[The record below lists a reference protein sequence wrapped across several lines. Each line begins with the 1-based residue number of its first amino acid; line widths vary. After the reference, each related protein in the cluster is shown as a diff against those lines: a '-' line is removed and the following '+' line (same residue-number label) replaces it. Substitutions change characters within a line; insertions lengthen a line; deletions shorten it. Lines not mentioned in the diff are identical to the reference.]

1 MPVEVLYRKYRPQT
15 FAELAGQEPIARTLR
30 NAVAARKVSHAY
42 LFSGPRGTG
51 KTSSGRLLAKAVNCG
66 EPQEGEPCNKCDS
79 CLAFLGG
86 RAMDL
91 IELDAASNRGIDE
104 IRSLREKVGFA
115 PATAEFKV
123 YIIDEAHMLTDA
135 AFNALLKTLEE
146 PPPHVIFVL
155 ATTEPHKVPATI
167 ASRCQRFD
175 FRRIPLDASVERLD
189 YICRQEGISC
199 PREALE
205 LIARTATGSLRDGVN
220 LLEQVMDYHGRE
232 LTLEAVRSGLGLTG
246 DARSADL
253 ARLALKGDLGEGL
266 ALIAAVR
273 DDGLDLRQFQR
284 EVVSYLRQLL
294 LVQAG
299 AESALS
305 LTKEQ
310 AKEMKKLLEGVAR
323 EALVQAL
330 RAFGQADLRGDP
342 WSSLPLELALAEC
355 ILARGAEQQPR
366 PSPAPPPQM
375 QGERLAAAPALSR
388 EGVAPPHPAPVAPAP
403 PPPRR
408 QAEPPAAAPA
418 LSKEKAAPPRPSPAP
433 PPPRRQAEPPAAAP
447 ALSKENAAPPRP
459 SPAPPPPRRQAE
471 PPAPAPALSKE
482 NAAPPRPA
490 PVAPAPPPQVQA
502 EPPAPAPA
510 SSKEG
515 VAPTAPPRRT
525 SSRRK
530 KEEAGVGEGEPAPP
544 EEATSPIEAV
554 VEAAPGEEH
563 AQPPSGP
570 PSADLARVQARWQEI
585 YQLTRK
591 INFKAGALLNSG
603 CAIIAVDNG
612 AIIFG
617 LRHESLAEKMNSGE
631 DGAYLQALREAVQQV
646 IGGEY
651 DIRCVFDPQAATP
664 RSAAGASGGHLVQ
677 AAREMGA
684 RLVSDGE

>member
-51 KTSSGRLLAKAVNCG
+51 KTSSGRLLAKAVNCT

-79 CLAFLGG
+79 CLVFLEG

-355 ILARGAEQQPR
+355 ILARGPEQAPP
-366 PSPAPPPQM
+366 PSPA
-375 QGERLAAAPALSR
+375 
-388 EGVAPPHPAPVAPAP
+388 
-403 PPPRR
+403 
-408 QAEPPAAAPA
+408 
-418 LSKEKAAPPRPSPAP
+418 
-433 PPPRRQAEPPAAAP
+433 
-447 ALSKENAAPPRP
+447 
-459 SPAPPPPRRQAE
+459 PPPRRQAE

-482 NAAPPRPA
+482 NAAPPRPAPPPLRQVERSAPAPALSKEGVAPPRPA

-525 SSRRK
+525 PSRRK
-530 KEEAGVGEGEPAPP
+530 KEEVAVGEGEPAPP
-544 EEATSPIEAV
+544 GEATSPIEAA
-554 VEAAPGEEH
+554 VEAAPGAEQ

-612 AIIFG
+612 AIVFG
-617 LRHESLAEKMNSGE
+617 LRHEHLAEKMNSGE
-631 DGAYLQALREAVQQV
+631 DGAYLQALREAVQQI

-664 RSAAGASGGHLVQ
+664 RSATGASGGHLVQ

>member
-51 KTSSGRLLAKAVNCG
+51 KTSSGRLLAKAVNCTN
-66 EPQEGEPCNKCDS
+66 PLEGEPCNKCDS
-79 CLAFLGG
+79 CLVFLEG

-91 IELDAASNRGIDE
+91 IEMDAASNTGVDDVRK
-104 IRSLREKVGFA
+104 LRENVGFA
-115 PATAEFKV
+115 PAVARFKV
-123 YIIDEAHMLTDA
+123 YLVDEAHMLSTS

-155 ATTEPHKVPATI
+155 ATTEPHKMLATV

-205 LIARTATGSLRDGVN
+205 LIARTATGSMRDSIN
-220 LLEQVMDYHGRE
+220 ILEQVMDYHGRE

-330 RAFGQADLRGDP
+330 RTFGQADLRGDP

-355 ILARGAEQQPR
+355 ILTRGAEQQPR
-366 PSPAPPPQM
+366 P
-375 QGERLAAAPALSR
+375 
-388 EGVAPPHPAPVAPAP
+388 AP
-403 PPPRR
+403 PPPQR
-408 QAEPPAAAPA
+408 QVEP
-418 LSKEKAAPPRPSPAP
+418 S
-433 PPPRRQAEPPAAAP
+433 
-447 ALSKENAAPPRP
+447 
-459 SPAPPPPRRQAE
+459 
-471 PPAPAPALSKE
+471 APAPALSKE

-490 PVAPAPPPQVQA
+490 PVAPAPPSQMQA
-502 EPPAPAPA
+502 EPLAPAPALSEEGVAPSAPPRPAPPRMQGEPLAPAPA

-525 SSRRK
+525 PSRRK
-530 KEEAGVGEGEPAPP
+530 KEEVGVGEAEPAPP
-544 EEATSPIEAV
+544 GEAPPPVGAA
-554 VEAAPGEEH
+554 VEAAPSAEQ

-570 PSADLARVQARWQEI
+570 PSAEVARIQSRWQEI

-603 CAIIAVDNG
+603 CAITAVDNG
-612 AIIFG
+612 TIVFG
-617 LRHESLAEKMNSGE
+617 LRHEPLAEKMNSG
-631 DGAYLQALREAVQQV
+631 DGGAYLQALREAVQQV
-646 IGGEY
+646 MGQEY

>member
-51 KTSSGRLLAKAVNCG
+51 KTSSGRLLAKAVNCTD
-66 EPQEGEPCNKCDS
+66 PQEGEPCNKCDS
-79 CLAFLGG
+79 CLAFLEG

-91 IELDAASNRGIDE
+91 IEMDAASNTGVDDVRK
-104 IRSLREKVGFA
+104 LRENVGFA
-115 PATAEFKV
+115 PAVARFKV
-123 YIIDEAHMLTDA
+123 YLVDEAHMLSTS

-155 ATTEPHKVPATI
+155 ATTEPHKMLATV

-205 LIARTATGSLRDGVN
+205 LIARTATGSMRDSIN
-220 LLEQVMDYHGRE
+220 ILEQVMDYHGRE

-253 ARLALKGDLGEGL
+253 AWLALKGDLGEGL

-330 RAFGQADLRGDP
+330 RAFGQVDLRGDP

-355 ILARGAEQQPR
+355 ILARGAEQQ
-366 PSPAPPPQM
+366 
-375 QGERLAAAPALSR
+375 
-388 EGVAPPHPAPVAPAP
+388 
-403 PPPRR
+403 
-408 QAEPPAAAPA
+408 
-418 LSKEKAAPPRPSPAP
+418 
-433 PPPRRQAEPPAAAP
+433 
-447 ALSKENAAPPRP
+447 PRP

-490 PVAPAPPPQVQA
+490 PVAPAPPPQMQA

-525 SSRRK
+525 PSRRK

-544 EEATSPIEAV
+544 REAPPPVGAA
-554 VEAAPGEEH
+554 VEAAPSAEQ

-612 AIIFG
+612 AIVFG
-617 LRHESLAEKMNSGE
+617 LRHEHLAEKMNSGE
-631 DGAYLQALREAVQQV
+631 DGAYLQALREAVQQI

-664 RSAAGASGGHLVQ
+664 RSATGASGGHLVQ

>member
-1 MPVEVLYRKYRPQT
+1 MAVEVLYRKYRPQT

-51 KTSSGRLLAKAVNCG
+51 KTSSGRLLAKAVNCTD
-66 EPQEGEPCNKCDS
+66 PQEGEPCNKCDS
-79 CLAFLGG
+79 CLAFLEG

-115 PATAEFKV
+115 PSSAEFKV

-175 FRRIPLDASVERLD
+175 FRRIPLDASVDRLD
-189 YICRQEGISC
+189 HICRQEGIAC

-232 LTLEAVRSGLGLTG
+232 LTVEAVRSGLGLTG
-246 DARSADL
+246 DARSGDL
-253 ARLALKGDLGEGL
+253 ARLALKGDLGGGL
-266 ALIAAVR
+266 ALIASVR

-310 AKEMKKLLEGVAR
+310 SKEMKKLLEGVTR
-323 EALVQAL
+323 ESLVQAL
-330 RAFGQADLRGDP
+330 RALGQADLRGDP
-342 WSSLPLELALAEC
+342 WSSLPLELALAES
-355 ILARGAEQQPR
+355 ILNRGVGQQ
-366 PSPAPPPQM
+366 PSPAPPRQVS
-375 QGERLAAAPALSR
+375 GER
-388 EGVAPPHPAPVAPAP
+388 
-403 PPPRR
+403 
-408 QAEPPAAAPA
+408 PAAAPV
-418 LSKEKAAPPRPSPAP
+418 LSQEGVGPPRPV
-433 PPPRRQAEPPAAAP
+433 PPRQAQGERPAAAP
-447 ALSKENAAPPRP
+447 VLSQEGVG
-459 SPAPPPPRRQAE
+459 PPPP
-471 PPAPAPALSKE
+471 S
-482 NAAPPRPA
+482 
-490 PVAPAPPPQVQA
+490 PPP
-502 EPPAPAPA
+502 
-510 SSKEG
+510 
-515 VAPTAPPRRT
+515 TRRT

-530 KEEAGVGEGEPAPP
+530 KEQAGVGESEAAATGETPPTEAEVEPAPDA
-544 EEATSPIEAV
+544 EQAS
-554 VEAAPGEEH
+554 
-563 AQPPSGP
+563 PSG
-570 PSADLARVQARWQEI
+570 DLARVQARWEEI

-603 CAIIAVDNG
+603 CAITAVDDG
-612 AIIFG
+612 TIIFG
-617 LRHESLAEKMNSGE
+617 LRHEPLAEKMNSG
-631 DGAYLQALREAVQQV
+631 DGGAYLQALREAVQQV

-651 DIRCVFDPQAATP
+651 DIRCVFDPQAFTQ
-664 RSAAGASGGHLVQ
+664 RSVSGASGGHLVQ

>member
-1 MPVEVLYRKYRPQT
+1 
-15 FAELAGQEPIARTLR
+15 
-30 NAVAARKVSHAY
+30 
-42 LFSGPRGTG
+42 
-51 KTSSGRLLAKAVNCG
+51 
-66 EPQEGEPCNKCDS
+66 
-79 CLAFLGG
+79 
-86 RAMDL
+86 
-91 IELDAASNRGIDE
+91 
-104 IRSLREKVGFA
+104 
-115 PATAEFKV
+115 
-123 YIIDEAHMLTDA
+123 
-135 AFNALLKTLEE
+135 
-146 PPPHVIFVL
+146 
-155 ATTEPHKVPATI
+155 
-167 ASRCQRFD
+167 
-175 FRRIPLDASVERLD
+175 
-189 YICRQEGISC
+189 
-199 PREALE
+199 
-205 LIARTATGSLRDGVN
+205 
-220 LLEQVMDYHGRE
+220 
-232 LTLEAVRSGLGLTG
+232 
-246 DARSADL
+246 
-253 ARLALKGDLGEGL
+253 
-266 ALIAAVR
+266 VR

-366 PSPAPPPQM
+366 PSPAPPPQ
-375 QGERLAAAPALSR
+375 
-388 EGVAPPHPAPVAPAP
+388 
-403 PPPRR
+403 R
-408 QAEPPAAAPA
+408 QVEPPAAAPA
-418 LSKEKAAPPRPSPAP
+418 LSR
-433 PPPRRQAEPPAAAP
+433 
-447 ALSKENAAPPRP
+447 
-459 SPAPPPPRRQAE
+459 
-471 PPAPAPALSKE
+471 E

-490 PVAPAPPPQVQA
+490 PVALAPPPRMQA
-502 EPPAPAPA
+502 EPPADAPA

-525 SSRRK
+525 PSRRK

-544 EEATSPIEAV
+544 GEAPPPVEAA
-554 VEAAPGEEH
+554 VEAAPGAEQ

-603 CAIIAVDNG
+603 CAITAVDNG
-612 AIIFG
+612 TIIFG
-617 LRHESLAEKMNSGE
+617 LRHESLAEKMNSG
-631 DGAYLQALREAVQQV
+631 DGGAYLQALREAVQQV
-646 IGGEY
+646 MGQEY

-664 RSAAGASGGHLVQ
+664 RSASGASGGHLVQ

>member
-1 MPVEVLYRKYRPQT
+1 
-15 FAELAGQEPIARTLR
+15 
-30 NAVAARKVSHAY
+30 
-42 LFSGPRGTG
+42 
-51 KTSSGRLLAKAVNCG
+51 
-66 EPQEGEPCNKCDS
+66 
-79 CLAFLGG
+79 
-86 RAMDL
+86 MDL

-123 YIIDEAHMLTDA
+123 YIIDEAHMLTDP

-246 DARSADL
+246 DARSANL

-323 EALVQAL
+323 ESLVRAL

-355 ILARGAEQQPR
+355 ALTRGAEQQPR

-375 QGERLAAAPALSR
+375 Q
-388 EGVAPPHPAPVAPAP
+388 
-403 PPPRR
+403 
-408 QAEPPAAAPA
+408 AEP
-418 LSKEKAAPPRPSPAP
+418 L
-433 PPPRRQAEPPAAAP
+433 
-447 ALSKENAAPPRP
+447 
-459 SPAPPPPRRQAE
+459 
-471 PPAPAPALSKE
+471 APAPALSKE
-482 NAAPPRPA
+482 NAAPARPS
-490 PVAPAPPPQVQA
+490 PAPPPPRMQVEPPAAAPALSKEGVAPSRPAPPPPQMQT

-530 KEEAGVGEGEPAPP
+530 KEEVGVGEGEPAPP
-544 EEATSPIEAV
+544 GEVTPPVEAA
-554 VEAAPGEEH
+554 VEAAPSAEQ

-570 PSADLARVQARWQEI
+570 PSAELARVQARWQEI

-612 AIIFG
+612 AIVFG

-646 IGGEY
+646 MGQEY

>member
-51 KTSSGRLLAKAVNCG
+51 KTSSGRLLAKAVNCTDL
-66 EPQEGEPCNKCDS
+66 QEGEPCNKCDS
-79 CLAFLGG
+79 CLAFLEG

-123 YIIDEAHMLTDA
+123 YIIDEAHMLTDP

-175 FRRIPLDASVERLD
+175 FRRIPLDATVERLA
-189 YICRQEGISC
+189 YICGQEGISC

-205 LIARTATGSLRDGVN
+205 LIARTATGSLRDGIN
-220 LLEQVMDYHGRE
+220 LLEQVVDYHGRE

-273 DDGLDLRQFQR
+273 DDGIDLRQFQR

-355 ILARGAEQQPR
+355 ILTRGREQAPR
-366 PSPAPPPQM
+366 PSPTAPPQ
-375 QGERLAAAPALSR
+375 
-388 EGVAPPHPAPVAPAP
+388 
-403 PPPRR
+403 R
-408 QAEPPAAAPA
+408 QAEP
-418 LSKEKAAPPRPSPAP
+418 L
-433 PPPRRQAEPPAAAP
+433 
-447 ALSKENAAPPRP
+447 
-459 SPAPPPPRRQAE
+459 
-471 PPAPAPALSKE
+471 APAPALSKE

-490 PVAPAPPPQVQA
+490 PVAPAAPPQRQA

-510 SSKEG
+510 LSKED
-515 VAPTAPPRRT
+515 VAPPPPALPRRT
-525 SSRRK
+525 PSRRK
-530 KEEAGVGEGEPAPP
+530 KEEVGVGEGSPVPPGEAPP
-544 EEATSPIEAV
+544 PVEGT
-554 VEAAPGEEH
+554 VEAAPSAEQ

-612 AIIFG
+612 AVVFG
-617 LRHESLAEKMNSGE
+617 LRHESLAEKMNSG
-631 DGAYLQALREAVQQV
+631 DGGAYLQALREAVQQV
-646 IGGEY
+646 MGQGY

>member
-51 KTSSGRLLAKAVNCG
+51 KTSSGRLLAKAVNCTD
-66 EPQEGEPCNKCDS
+66 PQEGEPCNKCDS
-79 CLAFLGG
+79 CLVFLEG

-366 PSPAPPPQM
+366 PSPAPPPQV
-375 QGERLAAAPALSR
+375 QVERRAAAPALSR
-388 EGVAPPHPAPVAPAP
+388 EGVAPPRPA

-418 LSKEKAAPPRPSPAP
+418 LSR
-433 PPPRRQAEPPAAAP
+433 
-447 ALSKENAAPPRP
+447 ENAAPP
-459 SPAPPPPRRQAE
+459 S
-471 PPAPAPALSKE
+471 
-482 NAAPPRPA
+482 
-490 PVAPAPPPQVQA
+490 
-502 EPPAPAPA
+502 
-510 SSKEG
+510 
-515 VAPTAPPRRT
+515 PRRT
-525 SSRRK
+525 PSRRK
-530 KEEAGVGEGEPAPP
+530 KEEAGVGEDEPAPP
-544 EEATSPIEAV
+544 GEAPPPVEAA
-554 VEAAPGEEH
+554 VEAAPGAEQ

-603 CAIIAVDNG
+603 CAITAVDNG

-617 LRHESLAEKMNSGE
+617 LRHESLAEKMNSG
-631 DGAYLQALREAVQQV
+631 DGGAYLQALREAVQQV

-651 DIRCVFDPQAATP
+651 DVRCVFDPQAATP

>member
-51 KTSSGRLLAKAVNCG
+51 KTSSGRLLAKAVNCA

-79 CLAFLGG
+79 CLVFLEG

-266 ALIAAVR
+266 ALVAAVR

-310 AKEMKKLLEGVAR
+310 AKEMKKLLEGVTR

-366 PSPAPPPQM
+366 PSPAPPP
-375 QGERLAAAPALSR
+375 
-388 EGVAPPHPAPVAPAP
+388 
-403 PPPRR
+403 PRR
-408 QAEPPAAAPA
+408 QAEP
-418 LSKEKAAPPRPSPAP
+418 L
-433 PPPRRQAEPPAAAP
+433 
-447 ALSKENAAPPRP
+447 
-459 SPAPPPPRRQAE
+459 
-471 PPAPAPALSKE
+471 APAPALSKE

-490 PVAPAPPPQVQA
+490 PPRMQGEPLAPAPALSKENAAPPRSAPVAPAPPPQRQA

-530 KEEAGVGEGEPAPP
+530 KEEVGVGEGEPAPTG
-544 EEATSPIEAV
+544 EAPPPVEAA
-554 VEAAPGEEH
+554 VEAAPSAEQ

-570 PSADLARVQARWQEI
+570 PSADLARIQSRWQEI

-603 CAIIAVDNG
+603 CAITAVDNG
-612 AIIFG
+612 TIIFG
-617 LRHESLAEKMNSGE
+617 LRHEPLAEKMNSG
-631 DGAYLQALREAVQQV
+631 DGGAYLQALREAVQQV
-646 IGGEY
+646 MGQEY

>member
-51 KTSSGRLLAKAVNCG
+51 KTSSGRLLAKAVNCTN
-66 EPQEGEPCNKCDS
+66 PLEGEPCNKCDS
-79 CLAFLGG
+79 CLVFLEG

-91 IELDAASNRGIDE
+91 IEMDAASNTGVDDVRK
-104 IRSLREKVGFA
+104 LRENVGFA
-115 PATAEFKV
+115 PAVARFKV
-123 YIIDEAHMLTDA
+123 YLVDEAHMLSTS

-155 ATTEPHKVPATI
+155 ATTEPHKMLATV

-205 LIARTATGSLRDGVN
+205 LIARTATGSMRDSIN
-220 LLEQVMDYHGRE
+220 ILEQVMDYHGRE

-330 RAFGQADLRGDP
+330 RTFGQADLRGDP

-355 ILARGAEQQPR
+355 ILTRGAEQQPR
-366 PSPAPPPQM
+366 P
-375 QGERLAAAPALSR
+375 
-388 EGVAPPHPAPVAPAP
+388 AP
-403 PPPRR
+403 PPPQR
-408 QAEPPAAAPA
+408 QVEP
-418 LSKEKAAPPRPSPAP
+418 S
-433 PPPRRQAEPPAAAP
+433 
-447 ALSKENAAPPRP
+447 
-459 SPAPPPPRRQAE
+459 
-471 PPAPAPALSKE
+471 APAPALSKE

-490 PVAPAPPPQVQA
+490 PVAPAPPSQMQA
-502 EPPAPAPA
+502 EPLAPAPALSEEGVAPSAPPRPAPPRPAPPRMQGEPLAPAPA

-525 SSRRK
+525 PSRRK
-530 KEEAGVGEGEPAPP
+530 KEEVGVGEAEPAPP
-544 EEATSPIEAV
+544 GEATPPVEAA
-554 VEAAPGEEH
+554 VEAAPSAEQ

-603 CAIIAVDNG
+603 CAITAVDNG
-612 AIIFG
+612 TIVFG
-617 LRHESLAEKMNSGE
+617 LRHEPLAEKMNSG
-631 DGAYLQALREAVQQV
+631 DGGAYLQALREAVQQV
-646 IGGEY
+646 MGQEY

>member
-51 KTSSGRLLAKAVNCG
+51 KTSSGRLLAKAVNCTN
-66 EPQEGEPCNKCDS
+66 PQEGEPCNKCDS
-79 CLAFLGG
+79 CLAFLEG

-104 IRSLREKVGFA
+104 IRSLREKVGFV

-123 YIIDEAHMLTDA
+123 YIIDEAHMLTDP

-232 LTLEAVRSGLGLTG
+232 LTVEAVRSGLGLTG
-246 DARSADL
+246 DARSGDL
-253 ARLALKGDLGEGL
+253 GRLALKGDLGGGL

-355 ILARGAEQQPR
+355 ILTRGAEQQPR
-366 PSPAPPPQM
+366 PAPPPPQM
-375 QGERLAAAPALSR
+375 QAEPPAPAPALSKENAALPR
-388 EGVAPPHPAPVAPAP
+388 PAPVAPAP
-403 PPPRR
+403 PP
-408 QAEPPAAAPA
+408 QM
-418 LSKEKAAPPRPSPAP
+418 
-433 PPPRRQAEPPAAAP
+433 QAEPPAAAP
-447 ALSKENAAPPRP
+447 ALSKENAA
-459 SPAPPPPRRQAE
+459 
-471 PPAPAPALSKE
+471 L
-482 NAAPPRPA
+482 
-490 PVAPAPPPQVQA
+490 
-502 EPPAPAPA
+502 
-510 SSKEG
+510 
-515 VAPTAPPRRT
+515 PRRT

-530 KEEAGVGEGEPAPP
+530 KEEVGVGEGEPAPP
-544 EEATSPIEAV
+544 GEAPPP
-554 VEAAPGEEH
+554 VEAAVEPSAEQ
-563 AQPPSGP
+563 AQPPSGT

-603 CAIIAVDNG
+603 CAITAVDNG
-612 AIIFG
+612 AIVFG
-617 LRHESLAEKMNSGE
+617 LRHESLAEKMNSG
-631 DGAYLQALREAVQQV
+631 DGGAYLQALREAVQQV
-646 IGGEY
+646 MGQEY

-684 RLVSDGE
+684 RLVGDGE

>member
-51 KTSSGRLLAKAVNCG
+51 KTSSGRLLAKAVNCTN
-66 EPQEGEPCNKCDS
+66 PQEGEPCNKCDS
-79 CLAFLGG
+79 CLAFLEG

-175 FRRIPLDASVERLD
+175 FRRIPLDASVDRLD
-189 YICRQEGISC
+189 HICRQEGIAC

-232 LTLEAVRSGLGLTG
+232 LTVEAVRSGLGLTG
-246 DARSADL
+246 DARSGDL
-253 ARLALKGDLGEGL
+253 ARLALKGDLGGGL
-266 ALIAAVR
+266 ALIASVR

-310 AKEMKKLLEGVAR
+310 SKEMKKLLEGVTR
-323 EALVQAL
+323 ESLVQAL
-330 RAFGQADLRGDP
+330 RALGQADLRGDP
-342 WSSLPLELALAEC
+342 WSSLPLELALAES
-355 ILARGAEQQPR
+355 ILNRGVGQQ
-366 PSPAPPPQM
+366 PSPAPPRQVS
-375 QGERLAAAPALSR
+375 GER
-388 EGVAPPHPAPVAPAP
+388 
-403 PPPRR
+403 
-408 QAEPPAAAPA
+408 PAAAPV
-418 LSKEKAAPPRPSPAP
+418 LSQEGVGPPRPV
-433 PPPRRQAEPPAAAP
+433 PPRQAQGERPAAAP
-447 ALSKENAAPPRP
+447 VLSQEGVG
-459 SPAPPPPRRQAE
+459 PPPP
-471 PPAPAPALSKE
+471 S
-482 NAAPPRPA
+482 
-490 PVAPAPPPQVQA
+490 PPP
-502 EPPAPAPA
+502 
-510 SSKEG
+510 
-515 VAPTAPPRRT
+515 TRRT

-530 KEEAGVGEGEPAPP
+530 KEQAGVGESEAAATGETPPTEAEVEPAPDA
-544 EEATSPIEAV
+544 EQAS
-554 VEAAPGEEH
+554 
-563 AQPPSGP
+563 PSG
-570 PSADLARVQARWQEI
+570 DLARVQARWEEI

-603 CAIIAVDNG
+603 CAITAVDDG
-612 AIIFG
+612 TIIFG
-617 LRHESLAEKMNSGE
+617 LRHEPLAEKMNSG
-631 DGAYLQALREAVQQV
+631 DGGAYLQALREAVQQV

-651 DIRCVFDPQAATP
+651 DIRCVFDPQAFTQ
-664 RSAAGASGGHLVQ
+664 RSVSGASGGHLVQ

>member
-1 MPVEVLYRKYRPQT
+1 MAVEVLYRKYRPQT

-51 KTSSGRLLAKAVNCG
+51 KTSSGRLLAKAVNCTD
-66 EPQEGEPCNKCDS
+66 PQEGEPCNKCDS
-79 CLAFLGG
+79 CLGFLEG

-104 IRSLREKVGFA
+104 IRSLRDKVGFA
-115 PATAEFKV
+115 PASAEFKV
-123 YIIDEAHMLTDA
+123 YIIDEAHMLTEP

-220 LLEQVMDYHGRE
+220 LLEQVTDYHGRE

-246 DARSADL
+246 DARSADV
-253 ARLALKGDLGEGL
+253 ARLALTGDLGEGL

-299 AESALS
+299 AESVLS

-310 AKEMKKLLEGVAR
+310 AREMKKLLEGVAR
-323 EALVQAL
+323 EALVRAL

-355 ILARGAEQQPR
+355 VLARGVEQAPR
-366 PSPAPPPQM
+366 PSPAPAAPPPRVPVEPSGAAPALSREGVPPPRPAPPPQRE
-375 QGERLAAAPALSR
+375 GEPSAAAPALSR
-388 EGVAPPHPAPVAPAP
+388 EGVAPPP
-403 PPPRR
+403 PPSSPPRR
-408 QAEPPAAAPA
+408 A
-418 LSKEKAAPPRPSPAP
+418 
-433 PPPRRQAEPPAAAP
+433 
-447 ALSKENAAPPRP
+447 
-459 SPAPPPPRRQAE
+459 
-471 PPAPAPALSKE
+471 
-482 NAAPPRPA
+482 
-490 PVAPAPPPQVQA
+490 
-502 EPPAPAPA
+502 
-510 SSKEG
+510 
-515 VAPTAPPRRT
+515 

-530 KEEAGVGEGEPAPP
+530 KGEGVVGEGETIPPGGAPP
-544 EEATSPIEAV
+544 AEAA
-554 VEAAPGEEH
+554 VEAAPAAE
-563 AQPPSGP
+563 PTPSPSGV
-570 PSADLARVQARWQEI
+570 PSDDLARIQARWQEI

-603 CAIIAVDNG
+603 CAITAVDNG
-612 AIIFG
+612 TIVFG
-617 LRHESLAEKMNSGE
+617 LRHQPLAEKMTSGE
-631 DGAYLQALREAVQQV
+631 GGAYLQALREAVQQV
-646 IGGEY
+646 MGGEY
-651 DIRCVFDPQAATP
+651 DVRCVFDPQAATP
-664 RSAAGASGGHLVQ
+664 RGAAGASGGHLVQ

>member
-51 KTSSGRLLAKAVNCG
+51 KTSSGRLLAKAVNCTN
-66 EPQEGEPCNKCDS
+66 PQEGEPCNKCDS

-189 YICRQEGISC
+189 YICQQEGISC

-205 LIARTATGSLRDGVN
+205 LIARTATGSMRDSIN
-220 LLEQVMDYHGRE
+220 ILEQVMDYHGRE

-253 ARLALKGDLGEGL
+253 ARLVLKGDLGEGL

-330 RAFGQADLRGDP
+330 RTFGQADLRGDP

-355 ILARGAEQQPR
+355 ILTRGAEQQPR
-366 PSPAPPPQM
+366 P
-375 QGERLAAAPALSR
+375 
-388 EGVAPPHPAPVAPAP
+388 AP
-403 PPPRR
+403 PPPQR
-408 QAEPPAAAPA
+408 QVEP
-418 LSKEKAAPPRPSPAP
+418 S
-433 PPPRRQAEPPAAAP
+433 
-447 ALSKENAAPPRP
+447 
-459 SPAPPPPRRQAE
+459 
-471 PPAPAPALSKE
+471 APAPALSKE

-490 PVAPAPPPQVQA
+490 PVAPAPPPQRQA
-502 EPPAPAPA
+502 EPSAPAPALSKENAAPPRPAPVAPAPPSQMQAEPLAPAPALSEEGVAPSAPPRPAPPRMQGEPLAPAPA

-525 SSRRK
+525 PSRRK
-530 KEEAGVGEGEPAPP
+530 KEEVGVGEAEPAPP
-544 EEATSPIEAV
+544 GEAPPPVGAA
-554 VEAAPGEEH
+554 VEAAPSAEQ

-603 CAIIAVDNG
+603 CAITAVDNG
-612 AIIFG
+612 TIVFG
-617 LRHESLAEKMNSGE
+617 LRHEPLAEKMNSG
-631 DGAYLQALREAVQQV
+631 DGGAYLQALREAVQQV
-646 IGGEY
+646 MGQEY

>member
-42 LFSGPRGTG
+42 LYSGPRGTG
-51 KTSSGRLLAKAVNCG
+51 KTSSGRLLAKAVNCTN
-66 EPQEGEPCNKCDS
+66 PQEGEPCNKCDS
-79 CLAFLGG
+79 CLDFLGG

-388 EGVAPPHPAPVAPAP
+388 EGVAPPRPVPVAPAP
-403 PPPRR
+403 PLRV
-408 QAEPPAAAPA
+408 
-418 LSKEKAAPPRPSPAP
+418 
-433 PPPRRQAEPPAAAP
+433 QAEPPAAAP

-459 SPAPPPPRRQAE
+459 SPAPPPQVQGE
-471 PPAPAPALSKE
+471 PLAAAPAL
-482 NAAPPRPA
+482 
-490 PVAPAPPPQVQA
+490 
-502 EPPAPAPA
+502 
-510 SSKEG
+510 SKEG

-530 KEEAGVGEGEPAPP
+530 KEEAGVGEGEPVPP

-554 VEAAPGEEH
+554 VEAAPGAEQ

-570 PSADLARVQARWQEI
+570 PSADLARIQARWQEI

-603 CAIIAVDNG
+603 CAITAVDNG
-612 AIIFG
+612 AIVFG
-617 LRHESLAEKMNSGE
+617 LRHEHLAEKMNSGE

-646 IGGEY
+646 MGQEY

>member
-51 KTSSGRLLAKAVNCG
+51 KTSSGRLLAKAVNCTN
-66 EPQEGEPCNKCDS
+66 PLEGEPCNKCDS
-79 CLAFLGG
+79 CLVFLEG

-123 YIIDEAHMLTDA
+123 YIIDEAHMLTDP

-330 RAFGQADLRGDP
+330 RTFGQADLRGDP

-355 ILARGAEQQPR
+355 ILTRGAEQQPR
-366 PSPAPPPQM
+366 P
-375 QGERLAAAPALSR
+375 
-388 EGVAPPHPAPVAPAP
+388 AP
-403 PPPRR
+403 PPPQR
-408 QAEPPAAAPA
+408 QVEP
-418 LSKEKAAPPRPSPAP
+418 S
-433 PPPRRQAEPPAAAP
+433 
-447 ALSKENAAPPRP
+447 
-459 SPAPPPPRRQAE
+459 
-471 PPAPAPALSKE
+471 APAPALSKE

-490 PVAPAPPPQVQA
+490 PVAPAPPSQMQA
-502 EPPAPAPA
+502 EPLAPAPALSEEGVAPSAPPRPAPPRMQGEPLAPAPA

-525 SSRRK
+525 PSRRK
-530 KEEAGVGEGEPAPP
+530 KEEVAVGEGEPAPP
-544 EEATSPIEAV
+544 GEATSPIEAA
-554 VEAAPGEEH
+554 VEAAPGAEQ

-612 AIIFG
+612 AIVFG
-617 LRHESLAEKMNSGE
+617 LRHEHLAEKMNSGE
-631 DGAYLQALREAVQQV
+631 DGAYLQALREAVQQI

-664 RSAAGASGGHLVQ
+664 RSATGASGGHLVQ

>member
-51 KTSSGRLLAKAVNCG
+51 KTSSGRLLAKAVNCTD
-66 EPQEGEPCNKCDS
+66 PQEGEPCNKCDS
-79 CLAFLGG
+79 CLVFLEG

-366 PSPAPPPQM
+366 PSPAPPPQ
-375 QGERLAAAPALSR
+375 
-388 EGVAPPHPAPVAPAP
+388 
-403 PPPRR
+403 
-408 QAEPPAAAPA
+408 
-418 LSKEKAAPPRPSPAP
+418 
-433 PPPRRQAEPPAAAP
+433 
-447 ALSKENAAPPRP
+447 
-459 SPAPPPPRRQAE
+459 RQAE

-482 NAAPPRPA
+482 NAALPRPA
-490 PVAPAPPPQVQA
+490 PVAPAPPPQRQGERPAAAPALSKEDAAPPRPAPPPQRQV

-525 SSRRK
+525 PSRRK

-544 EEATSPIEAV
+544 GEAPPPVGAA
-554 VEAAPGEEH
+554 VEAAPSAEQ
-563 AQPPSGP
+563 APPPSGP
-570 PSADLARVQARWQEI
+570 PSAEVAQIQARWQEI

-591 INFKAGALLNSG
+591 
-603 CAIIAVDNG
+603 
-612 AIIFG
+612 
-617 LRHESLAEKMNSGE
+617 
-631 DGAYLQALREAVQQV
+631 
-646 IGGEY
+646 
-651 DIRCVFDPQAATP
+651 
-664 RSAAGASGGHLVQ
+664 
-677 AAREMGA
+677 
-684 RLVSDGE
+684 

>member
-30 NAVAARKVSHAY
+30 NAVAAQKVSHAY

-51 KTSSGRLLAKAVNCG
+51 KTSSGRLLAKAVNCTD
-66 EPQEGEPCNKCDS
+66 PQEGEPCNKCDS
-79 CLAFLGG
+79 CLAFLEG

-91 IELDAASNRGIDE
+91 IEMDAASNTGVDDVRK
-104 IRSLREKVGFA
+104 LRENVGFA
-115 PATAEFKV
+115 PAVARFKV
-123 YIIDEAHMLTDA
+123 YLVDEAHMLSTS

-155 ATTEPHKVPATI
+155 ATTEPHKMLATV

-205 LIARTATGSLRDGVN
+205 LIARTATGSMRDSIN
-220 LLEQVMDYHGRE
+220 ILEQVMDYHGRE

-366 PSPAPPPQM
+366 PSPAPPPQ
-375 QGERLAAAPALSR
+375 
-388 EGVAPPHPAPVAPAP
+388 
-403 PPPRR
+403 
-408 QAEPPAAAPA
+408 
-418 LSKEKAAPPRPSPAP
+418 
-433 PPPRRQAEPPAAAP
+433 
-447 ALSKENAAPPRP
+447 
-459 SPAPPPPRRQAE
+459 RQAE
-471 PPAPAPALSKE
+471 PPAPAPALSRE

-490 PVAPAPPPQVQA
+490 PPPQMQGERPAAAPALSKEGVAPPRPAPPPQRQG
-502 EPPAPAPA
+502 EPLAPAPA

-515 VAPTAPPRRT
+515 VAPTAPPRRVP
-525 SSRRK
+525 SRRK
-530 KEEAGVGEGEPAPP
+530 KEEVPIGEGGVAPP
-544 EEATSPIEAV
+544 VEAA
-554 VEAAPGEEH
+554 VEAAPSAEQ
-563 AQPPSGP
+563 APPPSGP

-603 CAIIAVDNG
+603 CAITAVDNG
-612 AIIFG
+612 TIVFG
-617 LRHESLAEKMNSGE
+617 LRHESLAEKMNSG
-631 DGAYLQALREAVQQV
+631 DGGAYLQALREAVQQV
-646 IGGEY
+646 MGQEY

>member
-51 KTSSGRLLAKAVNCG
+51 KTSSGRLLAKAVNCTN
-66 EPQEGEPCNKCDS
+66 PQEGEPCNKCDS
-79 CLAFLGG
+79 CLAFLEG

-123 YIIDEAHMLTDA
+123 YIIDEAHMLTDP

-232 LTLEAVRSGLGLTG
+232 LTVEAVRSGLGLTG
-246 DARSADL
+246 DARSGDL
-253 ARLALKGDLGEGL
+253 GRLALKGDLGGGL

-355 ILARGAEQQPR
+355 ILTRGAEQQPR
-366 PSPAPPPQM
+366 PAPPPPQR
-375 QGERLAAAPALSR
+375 QVEPPAPAPALSKENAALPR
-388 EGVAPPHPAPVAPAP
+388 PAPVAPAP
-403 PPPRR
+403 PP
-408 QAEPPAAAPA
+408 Q
-418 LSKEKAAPPRPSPAP
+418 
-433 PPPRRQAEPPAAAP
+433 
-447 ALSKENAAPPRP
+447 
-459 SPAPPPPRRQAE
+459 RQAE

-482 NAAPPRPA
+482 NAAL
-490 PVAPAPPPQVQA
+490 
-502 EPPAPAPA
+502 
-510 SSKEG
+510 
-515 VAPTAPPRRT
+515 PRRT

-530 KEEAGVGEGEPAPP
+530 KEEVGVGEGEPAPP
-544 EEATSPIEAV
+544 GEAPPP
-554 VEAAPGEEH
+554 VEAAVEPSAEQ

-603 CAIIAVDNG
+603 CAITAVDNG
-612 AIIFG
+612 AIVFG
-617 LRHESLAEKMNSGE
+617 LRHESLAEKMNSG
-631 DGAYLQALREAVQQV
+631 DGGAYLQALREAVQQV
-646 IGGEY
+646 MGQEY

-684 RLVSDGE
+684 RLVGDGE

>member
-1 MPVEVLYRKYRPQT
+1 
-15 FAELAGQEPIARTLR
+15 
-30 NAVAARKVSHAY
+30 
-42 LFSGPRGTG
+42 
-51 KTSSGRLLAKAVNCG
+51 
-66 EPQEGEPCNKCDS
+66 
-79 CLAFLGG
+79 
-86 RAMDL
+86 MDL

-123 YIIDEAHMLTDA
+123 YIIDEAHMLTDP

-266 ALIAAVR
+266 ALIAVVR

-366 PSPAPPPQM
+366 PSPAPPPQ
-375 QGERLAAAPALSR
+375 
-388 EGVAPPHPAPVAPAP
+388 
-403 PPPRR
+403 
-408 QAEPPAAAPA
+408 
-418 LSKEKAAPPRPSPAP
+418 
-433 PPPRRQAEPPAAAP
+433 
-447 ALSKENAAPPRP
+447 
-459 SPAPPPPRRQAE
+459 RQAE
-471 PPAPAPALSKE
+471 PPAPAPALSRE

-490 PVAPAPPPQVQA
+490 PPPQMQGERPAAAPALSKEGVAPPRPAPPPQRQG
-502 EPPAPAPA
+502 EPLAPAPA

-515 VAPTAPPRRT
+515 VAPTAPPRRVP
-525 SSRRK
+525 SRRK
-530 KEEAGVGEGEPAPP
+530 KEEVPIGEGGVAPP
-544 EEATSPIEAV
+544 VEAA
-554 VEAAPGEEH
+554 VEAAPSAEQ
-563 AQPPSGP
+563 APPPSGP

-603 CAIIAVDNG
+603 CAITAVDNG
-612 AIIFG
+612 TIVFG
-617 LRHESLAEKMNSGE
+617 LRHESLAEKMNSG
-631 DGAYLQALREAVQQV
+631 DGGAYLQALREAVQQV
-646 IGGEY
+646 MGQEY

>member
-66 EPQEGEPCNKCDS
+66 DPQEGEPCNKCDS

-115 PATAEFKV
+115 PASAEFKV

-299 AESALS
+299 VESALS

-330 RAFGQADLRGDP
+330 RGFGQADLRGDP

-355 ILARGAEQQPR
+355 IMTRGVEQAQR
-366 PSPAPPPQM
+366 QSPAPPPRV
-375 QGERLAAAPALSR
+375 QGEPL
-388 EGVAPPHPAPVAPAP
+388 
-403 PPPRR
+403 
-408 QAEPPAAAPA
+408 
-418 LSKEKAAPPRPSPAP
+418 
-433 PPPRRQAEPPAAAP
+433 
-447 ALSKENAAPPRP
+447 
-459 SPAPPPPRRQAE
+459 
-471 PPAPAPALSKE
+471 
-482 NAAPPRPA
+482 
-490 PVAPAPPPQVQA
+490 
-502 EPPAPAPA
+502 APAPA

-515 VAPTAPPRRT
+515 VAPPRPAPPPRVQGEPLAPAPALSKEGVAPTTPPRRT
-525 SSRRK
+525 PSRRK
-530 KEEAGVGEGEPAPP
+530 KEEFGVGEGEPASPGEAAPP
-544 EEATSPIEAV
+544 MEAA
-554 VEAAPGEEH
+554 VEAAPSAEQ

-570 PSADLARVQARWQEI
+570 PSAEVARIQSRWQEI
-585 YQLTRK
+585 YQMTRK

-603 CAIIAVDNG
+603 CAITAVDNG
-612 AIIFG
+612 TVIFG
-617 LRHESLAEKMNSGE
+617 LRHEPLAEKMNSG
-631 DGAYLQALREAVQQV
+631 DGGAYLQALREAVQQV

-651 DIRCVFDPQAATP
+651 DVRCVFDPQASTL